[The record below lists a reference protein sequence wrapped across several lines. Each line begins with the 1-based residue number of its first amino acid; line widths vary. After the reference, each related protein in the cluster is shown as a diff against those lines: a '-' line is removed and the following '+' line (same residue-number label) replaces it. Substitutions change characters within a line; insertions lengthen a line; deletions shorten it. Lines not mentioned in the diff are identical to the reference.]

1 VLIEFGPTPAKE
13 LLDFCF
19 ASARSAAPVSGSS
32 AVMSIP
38 SGSIADDPALNHQL
52 LLGSTTYTETST
64 NLSDKLSEEFLARG
78 LPE

>member
-1 VLIEFGPTPAKE
+1 
-13 LLDFCF
+13 
-19 ASARSAAPVSGSS
+19 
-32 AVMSIP
+32 MSIL
-38 SGSIADDPALNHQL
+38 SGSIADDPVLNHQL